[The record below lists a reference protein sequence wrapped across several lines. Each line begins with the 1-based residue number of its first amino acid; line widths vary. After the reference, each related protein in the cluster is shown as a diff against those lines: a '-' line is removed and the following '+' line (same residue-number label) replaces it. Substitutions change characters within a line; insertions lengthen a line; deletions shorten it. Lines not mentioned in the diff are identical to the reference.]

1 VNRFARLLDDLLLS
15 PSRGGKLRLLAAH
28 FREVPDPDRGWA
40 LAALTGALDFRH
52 ATPAVV
58 RRLAASRIDPVL
70 FALSH
75 DYVGDLAETV
85 ALTWPAAA
93 EPDPPSVDEIVRALA
108 AAARTDV
115 PGLLAGW
122 LDRLDAAGRWAL
134 LKLVTGALRVGVS
147 GRLARTALAELG
159 GIDLARIE
167 EAWHAL
173 EPPYEGL
180 FAWIEGRGPAPS
192 AAGPLAFRPV
202 MLAHPLEDADRGGL

>member
-1 VNRFARLLDDLLLS
+1 MNRFARLLDDLVLS

-108 AAARTDV
+108 AAARADV

-134 LKLVTGALRVGVS
+134 LKLVTGALRVASRAVS
-147 GRLARTALAELG
+147 RAPRWPSSAASTSRASRRRGTRWSRPTRGSSPGSRGAGPPRRRPGRL
-159 GIDLARIE
+159 
-167 EAWHAL
+167 
-173 EPPYEGL
+173 
-180 FAWIEGRGPAPS
+180 PS
-192 AAGPLAFRPV
+192 AR
-202 MLAHPLEDADRGGL
+202 